1 MEHLYIARTEYWIS
15 YITISCVRIFSACR
29 SKKNV
34 ILSIK
39 KNKINYGEENTKDGG
54 RGNKKAAVRNEGKRR
69 EVLRGVRV
77 KRIRRRLHPLKTTSS
92 TNTTS
97 VSPMTV
103 CVGRFASCFKCQS
116 QHGVGELAFL
126 RDSIIDSVV
135 AWLGKRATVYT
146 YHRQPS
152 ILPFLFS
159 VGYEATRKATCFRI
173 LISD

>member
-1 MEHLYIARTEYWIS
+1 M
-15 YITISCVRIFSACR
+15 
-29 SKKNV
+29 
-34 ILSIK
+34 
-39 KNKINYGEENTKDGG
+39 KDGG
-54 RGNKKAAVRNEGKRR
+54 RGKKSSSKKRR
-69 EVLRGVRV
+69 KKMRSFQGVRV
-77 KRIRRRLHPLKTTSS
+77 KRIRRKLHPLEATSS
-92 TNTTS
+92 TNTKN

-126 RDSIIDSVV
+126 RDSIIDSMV

-159 VGYEATRKATCFRI
+159 VGYEATRTATCFRS
-173 LISD
+173 LISY